1 MAKRAQTPA
10 VKAAVEAT
18 VSDGQTVTVVR
29 FRGGGF
35 LLGVPARDLTAAEW
49 AALTDEQRSAAGWSG
64 LYDFEFGESQEE
76 DGA

>member
-1 MAKRAQTPA
+1 MAKRAPA
-10 VKAAVEAT
+10 GETAIEAT
-18 VSDGQTVTVVR
+18 MSDGQTVTVVR

-64 LYDFEFGESQEE
+64 LYELEFGESQEE
-76 DGA
+76 DGV